1 MADELGAA
9 SNKDIQGIC
18 NLEWIQIRTLNLTSL
33 AERLQRER
41 GLDPGEANA
50 IALAI
55 ELGADDLL
63 VDEGLGRR
71 EALELGL
78 SVIGVL
84 GILLTA
90 KQRGLTIGV
99 QPVMDALIDV
109 AGFRV
114 SDRLYR
120 RVIDLSNE

>member
-1 MADELGAA
+1 M
-9 SNKDIQGIC
+9 
-18 NLEWIQIRTLNLTSL
+18 
-33 AERLQRER
+33 AERLQKER
-41 GLDPGEANA
+41 GLDPGEAHA

-55 ELGADDLL
+55 ELKADDLL
-63 VDEGLGRR
+63 VDERLGRR

-84 GILLTA
+84 GILITA
-90 KQRGLTIGV
+90 KQRGLILTV
-99 QPVMDALIDV
+99 QSVMDALIEE

-120 RVIDLSNE
+120 RVLDLSNE

>member
-1 MADELGAA
+1 M
-9 SNKDIQGIC
+9 
-18 NLEWIQIRTLNLTSL
+18 

-41 GLDPGEANA
+41 GLAPGEANA

-63 VDEGLGRR
+63 VDERLGRR

-84 GILLTA
+84 GILVTA
-90 KQRGLTIGV
+90 KQRGLILMV